1 MAVTQIFIL
10 VTLSFHMI
18 MSLQLKCGTSITS
31 THKGLETRYSEYY
44 YLHTHSNEQPV
55 QFDFCSSLQLPH
67 IYVYDTQSNLIWDK
81 NIQHCNTTLPT
92 LNGEIYII
100 QIRHVWPWSLTVHC
114 TPFRTNTASLPA
126 RRRLKV
132 HNVTWRFD
140 YLWNSAQKRCEDE
153 FGSYL
158 ATLATRQ
165 DVMDSWD
172 IVTWLSQP
180 ETDQTTV
187 YTGLWKDALHN
198 NQWHWIDGTPC
209 NASTTNQCASD
220 FLWDDSMNSANQ
232 TVETITQM
240 FGVLTITPLSG
251 NYSNTITSTII
262 QLRNHS
268 SNLSI
273 GGEEFSDYYNKRTSP
288 LRQIACNQNRSKYTP
303 SKCRNTLHCWT
314 QITTF
319 SDAKLIQDIAID
331 KDYFLSPVAFW
342 NSTLFVVGLNQIH
355 WTEFALFETEYMW
368 HHVYYRNVSFNTTM
382 HPFDYAQF
390 QSNLYMH
397 LIRVGAPN
405 VLLHIDLNNLSNVT
419 YIDIPNTFSA
429 LVDIERY
436 ESESMYCVVATDKY
450 VAVIRAVGGMVY
462 DLQARVWIHVE
473 LYPLAFQ
480 VKITCSVSKDHQ
492 IVYVF
497 SEIGPNTLLVKFDF
511 ETNTGAFLEKPP
523 PSVWPGYSAITGLND
538 KIYLQGIYTV
548 SWKTIVFDTKTEQYQ
563 NYTVDIDDPIPRN
576 IPFYRTSSLAMYDDN
591 ILLLFHATD
600 DIYPET
606 YDGVPFKHAS
616 LYYSITELI
625 SVNFT
630 STIQCDI
637 WPSDGFDIRYV
648 LNDFSDLSLD
658 LYDIYF
664 VDVENEYNLS
674 IVLNTLHDDC
684 VYINEYQRENCWQ
697 HLNICDYI
705 WFNDGNI
712 RTLQFIPMQRSFDVD
727 VLLLPKVITLRFQ
740 YCNLSLQVK
749 QTSTNNLNAI
759 VTFLYDLSHNCYS
772 RMAQPFV
779 IYITTKTGN
788 RTLLSKSLVITITNN
803 TYHTC
808 TICNY
813 TLQNNCD
820 VCHMNTFSL
829 SYETKQV
836 TFGDF
841 GVFFH
846 SNSTDLRIL
855 SAVANINYEFAPQTP
870 HVDTENDQFYMY
882 MLSLLIIGPCVILCV
897 CIYCRRQYMK
907 ALVVDRALVLII
919 GISQFDNK
927 DMFLSGVPQNVTA
940 LQHLWKSLYKYDVF
954 VCNAHSLYCKG
965 IEVQKFVDHSLQQME
980 YKQYKAVIVHVIS
993 HGTDTT
999 FTTSDMMM
1007 MDKDFINHELV
1018 TKAEETKNK
1027 ELIKLVFHH
1036 SCMGD
1041 ADFSFS
1047 KFPLQ
1052 TVTRNAGSFVIP
1064 APSIQRTASCMTYD
1078 SNLIVIS
1085 GNIKGRALSDRGDFT
1100 TCICKS
1106 FTNNLKRII
1115 KFDFE
1120 TLLKEIR
1127 INLEKETAHAE
1138 LCHPEG
1144 IVSYQA
1150 VRFEK
1155 AASKYKKRDARNRVE
1170 SKSQTQLA
1178 MSHKHGTEIAIQTP
1192 AFDDTEWYK
1201 TMDEIAPLK

>member
-1 MAVTQIFIL
+1 MAVTEIVIL
-10 VTLSFHMI
+10 VVLSFHMAV
-18 MSLQLKCGTSITS
+18 SLQLQSLQLLQCGTSITS
-31 THKGLETRYSEYY
+31 TYKGSETRAAEYY
-44 YLHTHSNEQPV
+44 YLHTDFNEQTV
-55 QFDFCSSLQLPH
+55 QFDFCDSLQSPH
-67 IYVYDTQSNLIWDK
+67 VYVYDTYLNLIWDK
-81 NIQHCNTTLPT
+81 DIRHCNTTLPA
-92 LNGEIYII
+92 LNDGLNII
-100 QIRHVWPWSLTVHC
+100 QIRHSWPWSLTVHC
-114 TPFRTNTASLPA
+114 TQPKTNTRSVST
-126 RRRLKV
+126 RRRLYTFW
-132 HNVTWRFD
+132 HD
-140 YLWNSAQKRCEDE
+140 YLWNSAQRNVCEDM

-158 ATLATRQ
+158 GTFATRQ
-165 DVMDSWD
+165 DVIDNVA
-172 IVTWLSQP
+172 IATLLNEPGKV
-180 ETDQTTV
+180 QTSV
-187 YTGLWKDALHN
+187 LTGLWKDALHN

-209 NASTTNQCASD
+209 NASEVNGCAPN
-220 FLWDDSMNSANQ
+220 FRWDDSMRFDNQ
-232 TVETITQM
+232 TSDTISRQM
-240 FGVLTITPLSG
+240 FGVLTIAESANNNYNLSMTG
-251 NYSNTITSTII
+251 REFSAYFNKQTDPNYQVACNDPSNT
-262 QLRNHS
+262 
-268 SNLSI
+268 
-273 GGEEFSDYYNKRTSP
+273 
-288 LRQIACNQNRSKYTP
+288 KYTP

-314 QITTF
+314 QITKFNNTE
-319 SDAKLIQDIAID
+319 LIEDSAIH
-331 KDYFLSPVAFW
+331 KEHFLSPVAFW

-355 WTEFALFETEYMW
+355 WTKFTLFETVFMW
-368 HHVYYRNVSFNTTM
+368 HHVHYRNVSFNASM

-390 QSNLYMH
+390 QSNLYLH
-397 LIRVGAPN
+397 LIRVGATN
-405 VLLHIDLNNLSNVT
+405 TLLHIDLNNVSNIT
-419 YIDIPNTFSA
+419 YIDIPEAFNTII
-429 LVDIERY
+429 DIESY
-436 ESESMYCVVATDKY
+436 ESEPRYCVVATDKY
-450 VAVIRAVGGMVY
+450 VAVIRAVGGLVY
-462 DLQARVWIHVE
+462 DLQAGTWIHVE
-473 LYPLAFQ
+473 LYPLAFN

-1192 AFDDTEWYK
+1192 AFDDTECYK